1 MILRFLGAVLA
12 VLVGA
17 IACMGAA
24 QEETFPFGGV
34 GVGEEAP
41 DFSLQDLKG
50 RFVHL
55 AQFREISPLVLV
67 TGSYSCPV
75 YRSHLPAL
83 ERLYERYQDRVAF
96 YVLYTIEAHPK
107 GSPSPYTGGEWITAQ
122 NQRERLFVD
131 QPANYKAR
139 ARLASRCQAALDSH
153 IPVLVDGMDD
163 AVWQA
168 YGSAPNAAYL
178 IDSAGIVQAR
188 QDWLEPALLERK
200 IVEVLQEEPHQW
212 R

>member
-1 MILRFLGAVLA
+1 VRFFLAGLA

-17 IACMGAA
+17 AACMGAE
-24 QEETFPFGGV
+24 QEEFFPFGGV
-34 GVGEEAP
+34 EAGEEAP
-41 DFSLQDLKG
+41 DFSLRDLKG
-50 RFVHL
+50 RSVNL
-55 AQFREISPLVLV
+55 AQFREVTPLVLV
-67 TGSYSCPV
+67 TGSYSCPL
-75 YRSHLPAL
+75 YRSHSPAL

-122 NQRERLFVD
+122 NQRERIFVH
-131 QPANYKAR
+131 QPATYQER
-139 ARLASRCQAALDSH
+139 AQLAGRCQAALGSRV
-153 IPVLVDGMDD
+153 PVLVDGMDN

-178 IDSAGIVQAR
+178 IDSAGMVQAR
-188 QDWLEPALLERK
+188 QDWLEPVLLERE
-200 IVEVLQEEPHQW
+200 IVEVVQEEPHAW